1 VIGRALAGE
10 DDRGKKKGARK
21 RWSAL
26 YRRCGG
32 VGDRPRAVPR
42 GSEAWGGGS
51 AASTAVGRRGV
62 AGSGPAAALTGGAR
76 NKGGQGLT
84 SGPCYSPRWW
94 RFEYIS
100 NSNEFKLLQNLSNF
114 DQSKNSVS

>member
-42 GSEAWGGGS
+42 GGEA
-51 AASTAVGRRGV
+51 
-62 AGSGPAAALTGGAR
+62 SG
-76 NKGGQGLT
+76 
-84 SGPCYSPRWW
+84 
-94 RFEYIS
+94 
-100 NSNEFKLLQNLSNF
+100 
-114 DQSKNSVS
+114 